1 MLGVGDAISP
11 DFCLTIPRHWARSLA
26 ARGIEPL
33 GRTCN
38 EKYLVRSG
46 KIIWTMVVLCPPS

>member
-33 GRTCN
+33 RGDEDVPAMKN
-38 EKYLVRSG
+38 
-46 KIIWTMVVLCPPS
+46 IW